1 MTKEELIKD
10 MKFRQK
16 CGQYGLDWE
25 EDIIGI
31 SQDAI
36 LLNKAGAPWNLWDL
50 FEAFEAEYKE
60 WSHLLP

>member
-1 MTKEELIKD
+1 MENKSERLLPLPHATPN
-10 MKFRQK
+10 F
-16 CGQYGLDWE
+16 Y
-25 EDIIGI
+25 
-31 SQDAI
+31 AHI

>member
-1 MTKEELIKD
+1 MWKTSPIDLLPLPRPPETFMLT
-10 MKFRQK
+10 
-16 CGQYGLDWE
+16 L
-25 EDIIGI
+25 
-31 SQDAI
+31 